1 MDQFQNAL
9 EMLDLM
15 TQPAFC
21 VYEGKIIKVNPAAAP
36 FLIETGTAVDSLLHT
51 GAEEYAQ
58 FESGCLYLI
67 LSIGGICVGASVS
80 RVQGLDV
87 FSIDQEETDSHMEAF
102 ALAARELRQPLS
114 HVMTI
119 ADRLFPET
127 GSDDPKVREQLSI
140 MNRGLFQMIRIIGN
154 MSDTA
159 SYAADS
165 GAHQE
170 IRNITAV
177 LEEIFSRACALTD
190 HTAVSLRYTGLSE
203 SIYTLV
209 DTQKLERMIFNLV
222 SNAIKFTPEGGTIHA
237 TLTRHERKLY
247 LSVCDSGSGID
258 DRLRGTLF
266 SRYLRSPG
274 LEDSRYGLGL
284 GMVLV
289 RSIASSHGGTVLV
302 DHPEGCGTR
311 ITVTLSIRQGDATL
325 RSPRLRIDYAG
336 ERNHGLIELADVLPT
351 ALYDP
356 DHVN

>member
-1 MDQFQNAL
+1 MEQYQNAL
-9 EMLDLM
+9 GMLDLM
-15 TQPAFC
+15 AQPAFC

-36 FLIETGTAVDSLLHT
+36 FLIETGTAVDSLLYT

-58 FESGCLYLI
+58 FESGCLYLT
-67 LSIGGICVGASVS
+67 LSIGGTRVGASVS
-80 RVQGLDV
+80 RLQGFDV
-87 FSIDQEETDSHMEAF
+87 FSIDQEEADSHMQAF
-102 ALAARELRQPLS
+102 ALAAGELRQPLS
-114 HVMTI
+114 SVMTV

-127 GSDDPKVREQLSI
+127 EGDDPKVREQLRI

-154 MSDTA
+154 MSDAA
-159 SYAADS
+159 SYAADT

-170 IRNITAV
+170 VRNITAV
-177 LEEIFSRACALTD
+177 LEEIFNRASALTE
-190 HTAVSLRYTGLSE
+190 HTTVSLRYNGLSE

-209 DTQKLERMIFNLV
+209 DAQKLERMVFNLI

-237 TLTRHERKLY
+237 TLTRRERKLY

-258 DRLRGTLF
+258 GNLRGTLF

-289 RSIASSHGGTVLV
+289 RSIASAHGGTVLV
-302 DHPEGCGTR
+302 DHPEDCGTR
-311 ITVTLSIRQGDATL
+311 ITVSLSIRQDSATL

-336 ERNHGLIELADVLPT
+336 ERDHGLIELSDVLPA

-356 DHVN
+356 DHIN